1 MVEHS
6 PPIAA
11 PLPEIA
17 ARVQPLLQPEERD
30 RYCALHESRAEM
42 VLRKIFGRA
51 RAPSG
56 PPGSR
61 AYAIGDVHGRLD
73 LLEDLLRRIEEDNR
87 SRPPAKTWL
96 VLLGD
101 LIDRG
106 PDSAGVIERFVGDPP
121 RWARLVYLQGNHEE
135 FFLNVLSGRE
145 ETVGNWLTYGGYE
158 CAASYGVSQGATL
171 NATPAEI
178 VDRLRE
184 AVPASHVAFL
194 ENMADSFR
202 FGDYLFVHAG
212 IRPGVAIDEQSQ
224 RDLRWIR
231 EGFLDCGDD
240 HGVVVVHGH
249 TIVEK
254 VEQHPNRIALDT
266 GAYRSGVLTAIG
278 LEGTKRWFLE
288 ARADTGADALGSAL
302 AG

>member
-1 MVEHS
+1 
-6 PPIAA
+6 
-11 PLPEIA
+11 
-17 ARVQPLLQPEERD
+17 
-30 RYCALHESRAEM
+30 M
-42 VLRKIFGRA
+42 VLRKFLNRA
-51 RAPSG
+51 KTERVVSG

-73 LLEDLLRRIEEDNR
+73 LLEELLDRIEADNAR
-87 SRPPAKTWL
+87 RGPAKTWL

-106 PDSAGVIERFVGDPP
+106 PDSAGVIERFVSNPP
-121 RWARLVYLQGNHEE
+121 SWARPVYLQGNHEE
-135 FFLNVLSGRE
+135 FFLNVLTGKE
-145 ETVGNWLTYGGYE
+145 ETVASWLTYGGYE
-158 CAASYGVSQGATL
+158 CAASYGVSQGSTL

-178 VDRLRE
+178 VERLKA
-184 AVPASHVAFL
+184 AVPASHLDFL

-212 IRPGVAIDEQSQ
+212 IRPGVPIAEQDR

-231 EGFLDCGDD
+231 EGFLDCRDD

-249 TIVEK
+249 TIVDK
-254 VEQHPNRIALDT
+254 VEQLSNRIALDT

-278 LEGTKRWFLE
+278 LEGAERWFIE
-288 ARADTGADALGSAL
+288 AREDAETAPLRSAL